1 MMKYRRFGELDFEPS
16 ALGFGAMRLPCE
28 EDKRG
33 NIHEDEAIEMI
44 RYAIDNG
51 VNYVDTA
58 WPYHDGKSEEFVGKV
73 LKDGYRRKV
82 KIATKL
88 PSWEI
93 EDSSDP
99 DEYLD
104 KQLERLDTDHID
116 FYLLHALSRKH
127 WKNYQELDI
136 DIFEWMKEK
145 REEGKISYLGF
156 SFHDDLD
163 IFKEIVDTYDWD
175 FCQIQYNY
183 FDQQFQAG
191 MEGLRYA
198 ASKGLGVIIMEPLR
212 GGKLAN
218 EPPEPIKDIWN
229 RSDKDWSPVK
239 WALRWLWDQPEV
251 SLVLSGMSTMEQ
263 VKENVEIASGSGVN
277 TLSAEERHI
286 VNEVA
291 KKYKELSPVDCTGCN
306 YCMPC
311 PNGVSITQ
319 NFRLYNQAEI
329 YDEYDENREKYMEK
343 MADEKKAIACVRCGQ
358 CEEACPQNLP
368 IMDLLEDVTAYFEN
382 PR

>member
-1 MMKYRRFGELDFEPS
+1 MKYRRFGELDFEPS

-28 EDKRG
+28 EDNRG
-33 NIHEDEAIEMI
+33 NIDEDEAIEMI

-73 LKDGYRRKV
+73 LQDGYRE
-82 KIATKL
+82 KIKLATKL

-99 DEYLD
+99 DEYLN
-104 KQLERLDTDHID
+104 KQLERLDVDHID

-127 WKNYQELDI
+127 WQNYQELDI

-145 REEGKISYLGF
+145 RDEGKISYLGF

-163 IFKEIVDTYDWD
+163 MFKEIVDTYDWD

-183 FDQQFQAG
+183 FDQKFQAG
-191 MEGLRYA
+191 REGLKYA
-198 ASKGLGVIIMEPLR
+198 ASQGMGVIIMEPLR
-212 GGKLAN
+212 GGKLAK
-218 EPPEPIKDIWN
+218 EPPEPVKEIWN

-251 SLVLSGMSTMEQ
+251 SLVLSGMSKIEQ

-277 TLSAEERHI
+277 TLSAKERQI

-291 KKYKELSPVDCTGCN
+291 DKFKEISPVDCTGCN

-311 PNGVSITQ
+311 PNGVSITH
-319 NFRLYNQAEI
+319 NFTLYNQAEI
-329 YDEYDENREKYMEK
+329 YDEYEKNKEKYMDNL
-343 MADEKKAIACVRCGQ
+343 ADEKKASACVRCGQ